1 MTCRLSVD
9 DVDCVVSRDVL
20 SSLAHPRPD
29 DDVAAAATAAAA
41 SAKDDVDV
49 NDCVKW
55 RVFSLCQRLLS
66 SVTLSLLLIVLLLS
80 MFV

>member
-49 NDCVKW
+49 NDCVK
-55 RVFSLCQRLLS
+55 
-66 SVTLSLLLIVLLLS
+66 
-80 MFV
+80 

>member
-29 DDVAAAATAAAA
+29 DDDAAAATAAAAA

-49 NDCVKW
+49 NDC
-55 RVFSLCQRLLS
+55 
-66 SVTLSLLLIVLLLS
+66 IE
-80 MFV
+80 